1 MAEEMN
7 FVKGPETIIPSATS
21 SPVEGIVRW
30 SASKSLWISGMT
42 LAGIAGGAATASWN
56 AVFVF
61 LALTVATL
69 CAGHSVGMH
78 RLLIHKSFEAPRWL
92 ERLLVWSGTLVG
104 MAGPIGMM
112 RQHDLRDWAQRQK
125 DCHPYLCHRSSFWK
139 DAWWQLHCDLVL
151 AHPPSFDPS
160 RATRDPFYYFL
171 ERTWMAQQI
180 VPAAILFALGG
191 WAFVF
196 WGMCHRV
203 AVSVT
208 GHWLVGHYAHR
219 EGHQSYL
226 VDGAAVQGFNVSIA
240 GLVSMGESWH
250 NNHHAFPGSARLGID
265 PGQADAGYWF
275 ICALERLG
283 LARHIV
289 LPEHLPLRPALRRTG
304 RDGGGCPLLMRLQS
318 GLAKDGTAAARSK
331 RPPDRRSPPTS
342 GKFSFPSAREMP
354 ISLPTA

>member
-7 FVKGPETIIPSATS
+7 FVRGPETIIPSATS

-42 LAGIAGGAATASWN
+42 LAGIAGGAATASWD
-56 AVFVF
+56 AVLVF
-61 LALTVATL
+61 LALTGATL

-92 ERLLVWSGTLVG
+92 ERLLVWAGTLVG

-151 AHPPSFDPS
+151 ARPPSFDPS
-160 RATRDPFYYFL
+160 RATRDPFHYFL

-196 WGMCHRV
+196 WGMCLRV

-219 EGHQSYL
+219 EGHQSYV

-240 GLVSMGESWH
+240 GLISMGESWH
-250 NNHHAFPGSARLGID
+250 NNHHAFPGSARLGLD
-265 PGQADAGYWF
+265 PGQADAGFWF
-275 ICALERLG
+275 IRALEYLG
-283 LARHIV
+283 LARNIV
-289 LPEHLPLRPALRRTG
+289 LPEHLPTRPALRRTG
-304 RDGGGCPLLMRLQS
+304 KDGGGCPLLMRLQHAMKGKDKGTTAS
-318 GLAKDGTAAARSK
+318 G
-331 RPPDRRSPPTS
+331 PPKGQRIVPERRNFGLPITR
-342 GKFSFPSAREMP
+342 GMQPST
-354 ISLPTA
+354 PTA